1 MDYIKALK
9 WRYAVKKFD
18 YKRKISDLQLKNILK
33 ATHLSPS
40 SYGIQSYNIIIIKNL
55 KLRKEKLQPLSSNIQ
70 ITEASHLIL
79 FAIQTNLNKTFI
91 DKHIN
96 YVKNIR
102 ELPIDSLKFYK
113 ESIINFIKQLTK
125 QEKENWQIE
134 QIYIALGT
142 LLYYCALNKIDT
154 CPIGGF
160 SKKGFDEI
168 LKLKEKKLKSVIL
181 VALGYRDK
189 NDKNQHY
196 KKIRRPLS
204 EILLEY

>member
-18 YKRKISDLQLKNILK
+18 YKKKISNIELKNILK
-33 ATHLSPS
+33 ATNLSPS

-79 FAIQTNLNKTFI
+79 FAIKINLNKIFI
-91 DKHIN
+91 EKYIN
-96 YVKNIR
+96 YVEYKR
-102 ELPIDSLKFYK
+102 KLPIGTLKYYK
-113 ESIINFIKQLTK
+113 ESIINFLNKLTK
-125 QEKENWQIE
+125 KEKENWQIE
-134 QIYIALGT
+134 QVYIALGT

-160 SKKGFDEI
+160 SKEGFDNI
-168 LKLKEKKLKSVIL
+168 LNLKEKKLKSVIL
-181 VALGYRDK
+181 VALGYRSKD
-189 NDKNQHY
+189 DKNQY
-196 KKIRRPLS
+196 NKKIRKPLS
-204 EILLEY
+204 EILLKY

>member
-113 ESIINFIKQLTK
+113 ESIINFIKKLTK